1 MAVAVLRSCVKD
13 KALGGLM
20 SSSLE
25 LRLERFGPLATNVNV
40 GMVELAPLR
49 FKQLKEKAYDLQ
61 LLFW

>member
-1 MAVAVLRSCVKD
+1 MAVVVLRSCVED

-20 SSSLE
+20 SS
-25 LRLERFGPLATNVNV
+25 RLEPRPERLGPLATNVNV

-49 FKQLKEKAYDLQ
+49 FKQLKEKTYDLR